1 MFTLDSNEA
10 VEGFWSG
17 LTLKVAGISNACFCF
32 EGTIRS
38 VNLNKST

>member
-1 MFTLDSNEA
+1 MFTLGSNKA

-17 LTLKVAGISNACFCF
+17 LTLKVSGIAIACFCF

-38 VNLNKST
+38 VNLHKTT